1 MGESTQTLTIA
12 LAAGIP
18 GALIII
24 VAALL
29 VYRSQRR
36 KARLFRRGI
45 TPIGD
50 EEIQSWKGEKSSLDL
65 RRPSYH
71 TVRSVCSIQ
80 KPAGVIV
87 YTPHQY
93 TRRPS
98 EDRSTSSR
106 SFESRRSGETSPLS
120 QARAPNSRPGLTDET
135 VQGDEAY
142 VTSPQSRRIPSQ
154 RSPRHPPPPVSST
167 NGARRNRAWST
178 RSMQRPEVHDQWFA
192 AEMPNRRS
200 ADTFKRTRSM
210 HTTASQGRLSSA
222 GPSTRVSLSEDMMPT
237 GLSPP
242 PRLHQSEIGVAIG

>member
-1 MGESTQTLTIA
+1 MTDSSQTLTIA
-12 LAAGIP
+12 LAVGVP
-18 GALIII
+18 GVLIILA
-24 VAALL
+24 AALL

-80 KPAGVIV
+80 KPASVIV

-98 EDRSTSSR
+98 EERSTSSR

-120 QARAPNSRPGLTDET
+120 QARAPNSRPGLTDESI
-135 VQGDEAY
+135 QGDDAY
-142 VTSPQSRRIPSQ
+142 VTTPPSRRVPSQ
-154 RSPRHPPPPVSST
+154 RFSKHPPPPVSSA

-178 RSMQRPEVHDQWFA
+178 RSMQRPDVHDQWLA
-192 AEMPNRRS
+192 AEMPSRRS
-200 ADTFKRTRSM
+200 ADTFKRTRSL
-210 HTTASQGRLSSA
+210 HTSTSQNRLSSA
-222 GPSTRVSLSEDMMPT
+222 GPSSRVSLSEEMMPT
-237 GLSPP
+237 ALSPP
-242 PRLHQSEIGVAIG
+242 PRLRQSEIGLAIG